1 MVEWYH
7 RLNAHEFEQTPGD
20 NEGEGSLECCSLRG
34 LKESDTIGRLK
45 NNDNISFDVID
56 FGFHHLIGAATPD
69 LVWSLHVQV
78 AGDQALIWKSED
90 RGQTPALEQT
100 VGSYSAGT

>member
-20 NEGEGSLECCSLRG
+20 NEGEGSLECC
-34 LKESDTIGRLK
+34 RLK

-69 LVWSLHVQV
+69 LVWSLQVQV